1 MEEWVVLSLPGTL
14 CLYGL
19 ALFFC
24 LFEKKYRATK
34 GFFSYLSAALAICG
48 TACCLLGGADLRQC
62 AAILMVFL
70 LLNMEVRK

>member
-1 MEEWVVLSLPGTL
+1 MEEWVVLSLPGAV

-24 LFEKKYRATK
+24 LFEKRYHATK
-34 GFFSYLSAALAICG
+34 GFFSFLSAALVLCG
-48 TACCLLGGADLRQC
+48 TACNLLGGAALREC
-62 AAILMVFL
+62 TAILTVFL